1 MQRLRW
7 VNFEQLHTSDLSH
20 FGEGQN
26 KSLEFRSGKAET
38 VHFFHMASP
47 LNAFAGELSDLH
59 RCRNL
64 NLGRSRRDMAGT
76 GIL

>member
-38 VHFFHMASP
+38 VHFFSHGFTP
-47 LNAFAGELSDLH
+47 QRFCG
-59 RCRNL
+59 
-64 NLGRSRRDMAGT
+64 
-76 GIL
+76 